1 MYELQPIQS
10 QPKSSLKFL
19 NKSFPSREI
28 NCNILTSENIF

>member
-1 MYELQPIQS
+1 MYELQPIRKE
-10 QPKSSLKFL
+10 PKSSLEFL